1 MNNIVD
7 KILEN
12 KNVWE
17 KFCEFFREEKGYE
30 DWTDEEIDLS
40 RNDDDFEQ
48 FVEWLAQTDQELTV
62 YVK

>member
-12 KNVWE
+12 ETIWK

>member
-1 MNNIVD
+1 MNNIID
-7 KILEN
+7 KILDD

-30 DWTDEEIDLS
+30 DWTDEEIDIS

-48 FVEWLAQTDQELTV
+48 FVKWLVQS
-62 YVK
+62 

>member
-12 KNVWE
+12 ENIWK

-30 DWTDEEIDLS
+30 DWTDEEIDIS

-48 FVEWLAQTDQELTV
+48 FVKWLVQS
-62 YVK
+62 

>member
-1 MNNIVD
+1 MYNIVD

-12 KNVWE
+12 KSVWG

-48 FVEWLAQTDQELTV
+48 FVQWLAQTDQELTV